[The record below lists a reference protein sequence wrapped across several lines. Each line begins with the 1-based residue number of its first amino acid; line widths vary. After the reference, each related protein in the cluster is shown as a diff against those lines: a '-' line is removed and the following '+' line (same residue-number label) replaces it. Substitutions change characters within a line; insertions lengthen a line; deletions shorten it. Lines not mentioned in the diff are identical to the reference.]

1 MSNNSVIAGSVV
13 IAVLLW
19 AQGGSTQN
27 RPSAPAI
34 PAAPTNAAAPAVAE
48 QADQLLK
55 EMSAYIGSANEF
67 TFHAD
72 ITFDHVLPS
81 GQKLQFSA
89 AEEVVLKRPGG
100 LYIEWNGDLGARQ
113 FWYDGKSVT
122 LYDPATP
129 FYAGEAAPPE
139 VDKMLEQLVPKNWTL
154 HRRSST
160 FSIAILTKACAAISS
175 TASISVRTTRTAGR
189 AALWPLSRRISIRRS
204 GLRTGRSPRPA
215 RWSSSTRLSRRS
227 LNLPRYSAIGTL
239 RRGSPKRCSHLNC
252 HPARR
257 KSRSQQSQ
265 PPSSTGRMSM
275 TRRVHRTGCLGETAR
290 SAADAGGLWS

>member
-139 VDKMLEQLVPKNWTL
+139 VDKMLEQLGRVEDGRGGWGPT
-154 HRRSST
+154 
-160 FSIAILTKACAAISS
+160 AITPFPIS
-175 TASISVRTTRTAGR
+175 AH
-189 AALWPLSRRISIRRS
+189 
-204 GLRTGRSPRPA
+204 RTGGPDFRSPA
-215 RWSSSTRLSRRS
+215 LRLAS
-227 LNLPRYSAIGTL
+227 PQGT
-239 RRGSPKRCSHLNC
+239 RRGSEWQAFEAQQTEFPIDSVVREPAGAAPC
-252 HPARR
+252 HFV
-257 KSRSQQSQ
+257 
-265 PPSSTGRMSM
+265 PSCEKVAHALVGIA
-275 TRRVHRTGCLGETAR
+275 VNTAEC
-290 SAADAGGLWS
+290 